1 VSGVKRNIVVFALMV
16 VVVAGLLMLAKHRLG
31 SRITPS
37 TGPAG
42 TAAASTPGHDAPD
55 FVLTDLQ
62 GHTVKLSDLRG
73 KAVVLN
79 FWATWCP
86 PCKEEIPW
94 LVDLQKRYGGQ
105 GLQIVGIN
113 MDDGD
118 PKDVVKFAAE
128 NSINYP
134 ILFGQDKVA
143 DLYGGIEYLPTTF
156 YIDRNGVVL
165 DRVFGQPERAEIEK
179 NIQRVI
185 ATTAKPVSQP
195 ARPAGSAAL
204 PVSELAEIR

>member
-1 VSGVKRNIVVFALMV
+1 MV
-16 VVVAGLLMLAKHRLG
+16 VVVAGLLLMAKHRLG
-31 SRITPS
+31 SRVTPQ

-42 TAAASTPGHDAPD
+42 SVAASTPGHDAPD

-94 LVDLQKRYGGQ
+94 LVDLQKRYGSQ

-118 PKDVVKFAAE
+118 PKDVVKFASE

-134 ILFGQDKVA
+134 VLFGQDKVS
-143 DLYGGIEYLPTTF
+143 DLYGGIDYLPTTF

-165 DRVFGQPERAEIEK
+165 DRVFGQPERGEIEK
-179 NIQRVI
+179 NIQRAI
-185 ATTAKPVSQP
+185 ATTPKPVSWRAP
-195 ARPAGSAAL
+195 ARAPATGSAAL
-204 PVSELAEIR
+204 PVAQLAEIR

>member
-1 VSGVKRNIVVFALMV
+1 VFGLKRKIVVFALMV
-16 VVVAGLLMLAKHRLG
+16 VVVAALLALAKFRLD
-31 SRITPS
+31 SRMAQPGARS
-37 TGPAG
+37 
-42 TAAASTPGHDAPD
+42 AASSSPGHDAPD

-62 GHTVKLSDLRG
+62 GRTVKLSDLRG

-94 LVDLQKRYGGQ
+94 LVDLQKRYGSQ

-134 ILFGQDKVA
+134 VLYGQDKVA
-143 DLYGGIEYLPTTF
+143 DLYGGIDYLPTTF
-156 YIDRNGVVL
+156 YIGRNGVVL
-165 DRVFGQPERAEIEK
+165 DRVFGQPERGEIEK
-179 NIQRVI
+179 NIQRAI
-185 ATTAKPVSQP
+185 ATTAK
-195 ARPAGSAAL
+195 AG
-204 PVSELAEIR
+204 V

>member
-1 VSGVKRNIVVFALMV
+1 MKRKIVVFALMV
-16 VVVAGLLMLAKHRLG
+16 VVVAGLLLLARFQLG
-31 SRITPS
+31 LRD
-37 TGPAG
+37 GRG
-42 TAAASTPGHDAPD
+42 AAAVAAKGHDAPD

-62 GHTVKLSDLRG
+62 GQTVKLSDLRG

-86 PCKEEIPW
+86 PCKQEIPW
-94 LVDLQKRYGGQ
+94 LVELQKRYGGQ
-105 GLQIVGIN
+105 GLQIVGVS

-134 ILFGQDKVA
+134 VLIGEEKVA
-143 DLYGGIEYLPTTF
+143 EQYGGIDYLPTTF

-165 DRVFGQPERAEIEK
+165 DRVFGQPEREEIEQNVK
-179 NIQRVI
+179 RAI
-185 ATTAKPVSQP
+185 ATTRKPLS
-195 ARPAGSAAL
+195 
-204 PVSELAEIR
+204 